1 VQPHGQHAR
10 QPRGPRAEKVDL
22 AQRQDA
28 AREGKEREMAT
39 YGIRFRNKLVTEQ
52 TLLMVRLI
60 FFCYPTQRQ
69 LRG

>member
-1 VQPHGQHAR
+1 
-10 QPRGPRAEKVDL
+10 
-22 AQRQDA
+22 
-28 AREGKEREMAT
+28 MAT